1 MDSLVQAKV
10 AAFLRNRFQIDPVDC
25 TAVLKKMRELARA
38 AGHGLDTQFAASGL
52 GSGPEGRVASSIVE
66 RALGG
71 GGSATAEKDIRL
83 TLERWIRNSPPVGA

>member
-10 AAFLRNRFQIDPVDC
+10 TAFLRNRFQIDPVEC
-25 TAVLKKMRELARA
+25 TTVLRKIRELARA
-38 AGHGLDTQFAASGL
+38 AGYGLDAQFAGAGL

-71 GGSATAEKDIRL
+71 GGSATSEKDIRL